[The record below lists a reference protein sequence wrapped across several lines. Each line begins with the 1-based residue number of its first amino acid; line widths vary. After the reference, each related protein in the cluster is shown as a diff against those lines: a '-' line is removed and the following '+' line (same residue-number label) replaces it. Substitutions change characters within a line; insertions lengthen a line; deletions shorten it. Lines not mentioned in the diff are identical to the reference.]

1 MTQPLLMMHKL
12 ELESQCNN
20 SKMELSTKANGI
32 CKAEKTGKEF
42 RSGLM
47 ALFTKATGRTTKLT
61 AEDV

>member
-1 MTQPLLMMHKL
+1 
-12 ELESQCNN
+12 
-20 SKMELSTKANGI
+20 MELSTKANGI
-32 CKAEKTGKEF
+32 YKAEKMGKEF